1 MVDRIAEVLENGTVY
16 CFDMDKCIEEADTT
30 LEQLHTKEG
39 VEIDFDFTAV
49 VFSLFIRSIQIL
61 TNSGWSTED
70 LIEEILEHSEAD
82 DNIDEDFED

>member
-1 MVDRIAEVLENGTVY
+1 MVDRIAEVLEDGTVY

-30 LEQLHTKEG
+30 LEQLHAKEG

-70 LIEEILEHSEAD
+70 LIEEILENSEAD
-82 DNIDEDFED
+82 DNIDEDLDE